1 MPALDAVVLARLQLD
16 NVRVRS
22 GFELWVLIEA
32 LLCILVE
39 RLQVTDLR
47 WIVQKVREVQVKLSD
62 GHTEL
67 GAPITDMIDTVHF
80 VAEEFEDA
88 TCAVTLD
95 GRSQMANVHILCDV
109 RRREVYKDTLFP
121 RGLF

>member
-47 WIVQKVREVQVKLSD
+47 WIV
-62 GHTEL
+62 
-67 GAPITDMIDTVHF
+67 
-80 VAEEFEDA
+80 
-88 TCAVTLD
+88 
-95 GRSQMANVHILCDV
+95 
-109 RRREVYKDTLFP
+109 
-121 RGLF
+121 

>member
-1 MPALDAVVLARLQLD
+1 MPALNAVVLARLQLD

-47 WIVQKVREVQVKLSD
+47 RIVQKVREVQVKLAD
-62 GHTEL
+62 EHTEL
-67 GAPITDMIDTVHF
+67 GAPITDMIDSVHF

-88 TCAVTLD
+88 ACAVTLD
-95 GRSQMANVHILCDV
+95 G
-109 RRREVYKDTLFP
+109 
-121 RGLF
+121 

>member
-1 MPALDAVVLARLQLD
+1 MPALNAVVLARLQLD
-16 NVRVRS
+16 NVRVCS

-47 WIVQKVREVQVKLSD
+47 RIVQKVREVQVKLTD
-62 GHTEL
+62 EHTEL
-67 GAPITDMIDTVHF
+67 GAPITDMIDSVHF
-80 VAEEFEDA
+80 VTEEFEDT

-95 GRSQMANVHILCDV
+95 G
-109 RRREVYKDTLFP
+109 
-121 RGLF
+121 